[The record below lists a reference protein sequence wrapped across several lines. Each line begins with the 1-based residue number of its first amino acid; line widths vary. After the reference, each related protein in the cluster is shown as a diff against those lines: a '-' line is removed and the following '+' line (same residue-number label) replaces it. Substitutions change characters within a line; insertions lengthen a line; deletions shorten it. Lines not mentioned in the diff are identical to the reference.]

1 VPTYSGRAEIFKIH
15 SRGMAIKET
24 IDFEALAGRCDGV
37 TGADIKAICTEAGM
51 WAIREERDSV
61 TANDFD
67 RAVEK
72 VVGEEE
78 LRKESV
84 TMFA

>member
-1 VPTYSGRAEIFKIH
+1 V
-15 SRGMAIKET
+15 
-24 IDFEALAGRCDGV
+24 LAARCEGA

-51 WAIREERDSV
+51 WAIREERDQV
-61 TANDFD
+61 TAVDFD
-67 RAVEK
+67 RAIEK
-72 VVGEEE
+72 VIGEEE

>member
-1 VPTYSGRAEIFKIH
+1 
-15 SRGMAIKET
+15 MAIRDP
-24 IDFEALAGRCDGV
+24 IDFEALASRCEGA

-51 WAIREERDSV
+51 WAIREERETV
-61 TANDFD
+61 TLADFD
-67 RAVEK
+67 RAIEK
-72 VVGEEE
+72 VIGEEE

>member
-1 VPTYSGRAEIFKIH
+1 
-15 SRGMAIKET
+15 
-24 IDFEALAGRCDGV
+24 
-37 TGADIKAICTEAGM
+37 M

-61 TANDFD
+61 TTADFD
-67 RAVEK
+67 RAIEK

>member
-1 VPTYSGRAEIFKIH
+1 MRQVQDQQQGLSSVEVFGA
-15 SRGMAIKET
+15 
-24 IDFEALAGRCDGV
+24 
-37 TGADIKAICTEAGM
+37 TGADIRAICTEAGM

-61 TANDFD
+61 TLADFE